1 MIKST
6 DDKHQICNSYKHTDN
21 PEEMECISQN
31 FLHGLRNKIASCDYV
46 LLDFLPDC
54 IKKRHAHYHLELLVS
69 PVHYNHLLEI
79 IANAPSVN
87 FLRTR
92 LTHQTYDVELVFN
105 DLSHLSLSIR
115 TSLRFKNLHFV
126 KNDNVFRTAQW
137 YDGFRIPSY
146 PIAFEYHLLKSMEA
160 HADFPKSYARF
171 FSQCTFQERSEIFA
185 SLVPKYKFNIN
196 VLDDLMPYRK
206 KNIRLVMRALKQS
219 RENKGL
225 YWFYRMFY
233 PVIGFLRT
241 VLFGRWNY
249 YYHSSQQPTPEYSPA
264 IEFLLRKAY
273 LRTG

>member
-1 MIKST
+1 MTENADEKY
-6 DDKHQICNSYKHTDN
+6 QICNDSREIEK
-21 PEEMECISQN
+21 PEQMECISQN
-31 FLHGLRNKIASCDYV
+31 FLHSLRDRIASLDYV
-46 LLDFLPDC
+46 LLDFLPEN
-54 IKKRHAHYHLELLVS
+54 IKKRHGHYYLELLVS
-69 PVHYNHLLEI
+69 PSHYNQLLEI
-79 IANAPSVN
+79 IASSPSVN

-92 LTHQTYDVELVFN
+92 LTHQTHDVELVFN
-105 DLSHLSLSIR
+105 DLSHLTLSIC
-115 TSLRFKNLHFV
+115 THLRIKNLHFV
-126 KNDNVFRTAQW
+126 RNTNVFKTAQW

-160 HADFPKSYARF
+160 NADFPKSYARF
-171 FSQCTFQERSEIFA
+171 FSQCTFHERSEIFA
-185 SLVPKYKFNIN
+185 HLIPKYKFTIN

-206 KNIRLVMRALKQS
+206 KNMRMVMRALKQC

-225 YWFYRMFY
+225 YWFYRLFY
-233 PVIGFLRT
+233 PMTGFLRT